1 MIADILGIPGV
12 SKIIDVY
19 VSGRDLKATL
29 EEEEKG
35 TSEYSTI
42 ISDIAS
48 ILGLDKVAEVAGLV
62 DDIDSIKGVLDK
74 EAGAYEGK
82 SGISGAKDIVDVI
95 KDLSGKE

>member
-1 MIADILGIPGV
+1 M
-12 SKIIDVY
+12 
-19 VSGRDLKATL
+19 
-29 EEEEKG
+29 
-35 TSEYSTI
+35 
-42 ISDIAS
+42 
-48 ILGLDKVAEVAGLV
+48 AEVAGLV